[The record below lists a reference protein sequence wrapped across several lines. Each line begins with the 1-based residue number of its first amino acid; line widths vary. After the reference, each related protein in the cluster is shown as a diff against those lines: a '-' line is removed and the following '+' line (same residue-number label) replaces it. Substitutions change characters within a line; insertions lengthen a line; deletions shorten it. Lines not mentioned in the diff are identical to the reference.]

1 MSPNPLEGPMMP
13 NRASPKAMLHVACSR
28 SAHIFPDE
36 PVIMSLTAYSKAA
49 SYAHWAV
56 AVPLIGCVGTGAY
69 YSTFKFGWLVM
80 VANKRY
86 ATYRYPS
93 PITNFQGL
101 NPFSGTLPT
110 SILPDTVLK
119 AQEAPKAEKGLWMH
133 RHKSLGLLTGILVA
147 PRLGY
152 RLFNAAKYRVGHIA
166 GTGPLEQKAADASH
180 FLLYGFMTI
189 MPASG
194 IAMGYFGGKGLPFF
208 GTTIPGIVH
217 TDETK
222 KGNQKIAGQ
231 AFKIHKQL
239 GTYGK
244 FLIPLH
250 AAGAVQHAAR
260 GHTIFARINPFRS
273 PKH

>member
-1 MSPNPLEGPMMP
+1 MRTGPSPCRSSVALEQV
-13 NRASPKAMLHVACSR
+13 RIIRHFDL
-28 SAHIFPDE
+28 
-36 PVIMSLTAYSKAA
+36 AA
-49 SYAHWAV
+49 W
-56 AVPLIGCVGTGAY
+56 
-69 YSTFKFGWLVM
+69 VM
-80 VANKRY
+80 VALFVRRDH
-86 ATYRYPS
+86 AMTRRAHHPS
-93 PITNFQGL
+93 QTKSY
-101 NPFSGTLPT
+101 SGTLPT
-110 SILPDTVLK
+110 SILPNTVLK

-152 RLFNAAKYRVGHIA
+152 RLFNAAKYRVEHIA

>member
-1 MSPNPLEGPMMP
+1 MRTGPSPCRSSVALEQVRIIRHFDLAGWVM
-13 NRASPKAMLHVACSR
+13 
-28 SAHIFPDE
+28 
-36 PVIMSLTAYSKAA
+36 AA
-49 SYAHWAV
+49 
-56 AVPLIGCVGTGAY
+56 I
-69 YSTFKFGWLVM
+69 
-80 VANKRY
+80 KRY
-86 ATYRYPS
+86 ATYNCPI
-93 PITNFQGL
+93 PITHHKL
-101 NPFSGTLPT
+101 PMSKSFSGTLPT
-110 SILPDTVLK
+110 SILPNTVLK

-152 RLFNAAKYRVGHIA
+152 RLFNAAKYRVEHIA

>member
-1 MSPNPLEGPMMP
+1 MRTGPSPCRSSVALEQVRIIRHFDLAAGVMVDYIY
-13 NRASPKAMLHVACSR
+13 SPRDHAMLRTHHPSQ
-28 SAHIFPDE
+28 
-36 PVIMSLTAYSKAA
+36 TSK
-49 SYAHWAV
+49 S
-56 AVPLIGCVGTGAY
+56 
-69 YSTFKFGWLVM
+69 
-80 VANKRY
+80 
-86 ATYRYPS
+86 
-93 PITNFQGL
+93 
-101 NPFSGTLPT
+101 FSGTLPT
-110 SILPDTVLK
+110 SILPNTVLK

-133 RHKSLGLLTGILVA
+133 RHKSLGLLTAILVA

-180 FLLYGFMTI
+180 LLLYGFMTI

-208 GTTIPGIVH
+208 GTTISGIVH

-231 AFKIHKQL
+231 AFKIHKTL

-260 GHTIFARINPFRS
+260 GHTIFARVNPFRS

>member
-1 MSPNPLEGPMMP
+1 MTHHKLLKS
-13 NRASPKAMLHVACSR
+13 
-28 SAHIFPDE
+28 
-36 PVIMSLTAYSKAA
+36 
-49 SYAHWAV
+49 
-56 AVPLIGCVGTGAY
+56 
-69 YSTFKFGWLVM
+69 
-80 VANKRY
+80 
-86 ATYRYPS
+86 
-93 PITNFQGL
+93 
-101 NPFSGTLPT
+101 FSGTLPT
-110 SILPDTVLK
+110 SILPNTVLK

-180 FLLYGFMTI
+180 LLLYGFMTI

-208 GTTIPGIVH
+208 GTTISGIVH

-231 AFKIHKQL
+231 AFKIHKTL

-260 GHTIFARINPFRS
+260 GHTIFARVNPFRS

>member
-1 MSPNPLEGPMMP
+1 MN
-13 NRASPKAMLHVACSR
+13 A
-28 SAHIFPDE
+28 
-36 PVIMSLTAYSKAA
+36 
-49 SYAHWAV
+49 
-56 AVPLIGCVGTGAY
+56 
-69 YSTFKFGWLVM
+69 
-80 VANKRY
+80 
-86 ATYRYPS
+86 
-93 PITNFQGL
+93 
-101 NPFSGTLPT
+101 
-110 SILPDTVLK
+110 VLK
-119 AQEAPKAEKGLWMH
+119 AQEAPKSEKGLWMH

-152 RLFNAAKYRVGHIA
+152 RLFNAAKYRVEHIA
-166 GTGPLEQKAADASH
+166 GTGPIEQKAADASH

-189 MPASG
+189 MPATG
-194 IAMGYFGGKGLPFF
+194 IAMGYYGGKGLPFF
-208 GTTIPGIVH
+208 NTSFPGIVH

-244 FLIPLH
+244 YLIPLH